1 MAKFGPDKQLC
12 GAQRPNQPVGVLCTR
27 PAGWG
32 TSHSGTGHCKRH
44 GGSTTAQTVAAGREI
59 ARRECDRLGIPVEV
73 DPGEA
78 LLQELWETA
87 GNVAFYRSLVQDLPT
102 HPDPDEYHPP
112 ETQDDPG
119 HWTRGEP
126 GVYGRTYHATG
137 VPTGEGKPHIL
148 VALYNDERK
157 HLAAVAAAALKA
169 GVEARRVEI
178 EQQRAE
184 LMADVFRRVF
194 DDPELELT
202 AEQRRTGLVKAAGHL
217 RLASG

>member
-1 MAKFGPDKQLC
+1 MAQCAAKTKRTGERCKGQAVTGSDKCRMHGL
-12 GAQRPNQPVGVLCTR
+12 GAKTR
-27 PAGWG
+27 A
-32 TSHSGTGHCKRH
+32 
-44 GGSTTAQTVAAGREI
+44 RELADERASQAL
-59 ARRECDRLGIPVEV
+59 ARVECDRLGIPVEV

-87 GNVAFYRSLVQDLPT
+87 GNVAFYRVLVQALPT

-112 ETQDDPG
+112 ETEDDPG
-119 HWTRGEP
+119 HWTRGDP

-148 VALYNDERK
+148 VALYNEERK
-157 HLAAVAAAALKA
+157 HLAAVAASALKA